1 MISQNGILLVLK
13 KCIAIRKYDFTEA
26 DKVAKYITFI
36 QPEVEES
43 TNSLNG
49 ITVVITGKLNN
60 YKNRTALQK
69 EIENRGGKV
78 SSSISGNTSYLI
90 NNDINSMS
98 TKNVAAKAAGVPIIS
113 EQEFIE
119 KFLH

>member
-1 MISQNGILLVLK
+1 M
-13 KCIAIRKYDFTEA
+13 
-26 DKVAKYITFI
+26 
-36 QPEVEES
+36 
-43 TNSLNG
+43 
-49 ITVVITGKLNN
+49 VITGKLNN
-60 YKNRTALQK
+60 YKNRAALQK